1 LRSQVNEYR
10 VQTGYLQQKGTQTMS
25 KISDLSP
32 GTWNVDASHSS
43 IGFSVR
49 HLMVSKVRGRFG
61 AFSGAAT
68 IAANPLESH
77 LEATVDLGSVDTSD
91 VARDEHLRGAD
102 FFDVEH
108 FPTMTLKS
116 TKIVEKGGDYELTGD
131 LTIKGV
137 TRSVTF
143 ELEFEGTGQDPWGAT
158 KAGFSAETEINR
170 KEWGLEWNVALEAGG
185 VLVGEK
191 VKIQLD
197 VQLVKA

>member
-1 LRSQVNEYR
+1 
-10 VQTGYLQQKGTQTMS
+10 MS
-25 KISDLSP
+25 KISDLTP

-61 AFSGAAT
+61 AFSGSVT
-68 IAANPLESH
+68 ITPNPLESH
-77 LEATVDLGSVDTSD
+77 LEASVDLGSVDTSD

-102 FFDVEH
+102 FFDVEN

-116 TKIVEKGGDYELTGD
+116 TKIVEKSGDYELTGD

-197 VQLVKA
+197 IQLVKA